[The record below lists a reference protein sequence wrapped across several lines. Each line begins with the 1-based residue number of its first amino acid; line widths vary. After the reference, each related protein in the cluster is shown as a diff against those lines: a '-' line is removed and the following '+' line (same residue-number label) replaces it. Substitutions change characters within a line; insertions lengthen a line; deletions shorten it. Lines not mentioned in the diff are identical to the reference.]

1 MSGTGGNGSGKGGPA
16 LAQDVYEVQGHFPN
30 DAALQDALSRLN
42 AAGYDRAQLSLP
54 DEQGTGTGTPTEGAE
69 NPTDTVDKAQLRT
82 MGTSMAAYAGAVVAG
97 GATLATG
104 GLAGVAIAAA
114 AAVGIGTGL
123 TANAAGNA
131 ADAADVDRHDEMG
144 AAGTLVLA
152 VRTTTQQEVEQA
164 TALMTQSGAT
174 DVQRVSRGSDTL
186 TAGVS
191 SASWTG

>member
-1 MSGTGGNGSGKGGPA
+1 MSGTTQDGPR
-16 LAQDVYEVQGHFPN
+16 LEQDVFEVQGHFPS

-54 DEQGTGTGTPTEGAE
+54 DEQQAMAGTGTPSEGAE
-69 NPTDTVDKAQLRT
+69 NPTDSIDKTQLRT

-104 GLAGVAIAAA
+104 GLAGAAIAAA
-114 AAVGIGTGL
+114 AVVGIGTGL

-131 ADAADVDRHDEMG
+131 ADAADVARHDELG
-144 AAGTLVLA
+144 SAGQLVLA
-152 VRTTTQQEVEQA
+152 VRTTTMQEVEQA

-174 DVQRVSRGSDTL
+174 DVQRVSRGTEAL

>member
-1 MSGTGGNGSGKGGPA
+1 MSGASKNGPT
-16 LAQDVYEVQGHFPN
+16 LAQEVYEVQGHFPS

-54 DEQGTGTGTPTEGAE
+54 DERGIGTPTEGAE
-69 NPTDTVDKAQLRT
+69 TPTDAIDKTQLRT

-104 GLAGVAIAAA
+104 GLASVAIAAA

-123 TANAAGNA
+123 TANAASNA
-131 ADAADVDRHDEMG
+131 ADAADVARHDELG
-144 AAGTLVLA
+144 AAGKLVLA
-152 VRTTTQQEVEQA
+152 VRTTTAQEVEQA

-174 DVQRVSRGSDTL
+174 DVQRVSRGTEAL

-191 SASWTG
+191 AASWTG

>member
-1 MSGTGGNGSGKGGPA
+1 MSDTTKDGPG
-16 LAQDVYEVQGHFPN
+16 LAQAVYEVQGHFPS

-54 DEQGTGTGTPTEGAE
+54 DEQGTGTPSEGAE
-69 NPTDTVDKAQLRT
+69 NPTDSVDKTQLRT

-131 ADAADVDRHDEMG
+131 ADAADVARHDEMG
-144 AAGTLVLA
+144 ARGALVLA
-152 VRTTTQQEVEQA
+152 VRTTTTEEVEQA

-174 DVQRVSRGSDTL
+174 DVQRVSRGAGAL
-186 TAGVS
+186 TEGVS

>member
-1 MSGTGGNGSGKGGPA
+1 MIGTSKEGPA
-16 LAQDVYEVQGHFPN
+16 LAQDIYEVQGHFPS
-30 DAALQDALSRLN
+30 DAALQDALSRLS
-42 AAGYDRAQLSLP
+42 AAGYDLTQLSLP
-54 DEQGTGTGTPTEGAE
+54 DEQGIGLPTEGAE
-69 NPTDTVDKAQLRT
+69 NPTDSVDKTQLRT

-104 GLAGVAIAAA
+104 GLAGVAIIAA

-131 ADAADVDRHDEMG
+131 VDVARHDDLG
-144 AAGTLVLA
+144 AAGKLVLA
-152 VRTTTQQEVEQA
+152 VRTTTVGEVEQA
-164 TALMTQSGAT
+164 AALMTQSGAT
-174 DVQRVSRGSDTL
+174 DVQRVSRGADAL